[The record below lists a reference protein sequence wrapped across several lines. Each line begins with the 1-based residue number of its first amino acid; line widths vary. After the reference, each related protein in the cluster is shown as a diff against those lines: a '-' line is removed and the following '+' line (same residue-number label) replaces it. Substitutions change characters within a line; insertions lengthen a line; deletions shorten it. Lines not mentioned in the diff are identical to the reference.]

1 MSSSP
6 LLDPTSRLAL
16 SITTLKRWI
25 ILCILFPIWMSIFSI
40 CQPSAKTWS
49 NSAALERCS
58 ITMSSTIWLRW
69 LPNIPRWLRR
79 SCTRLASNSSLM
91 DTTAQLRPLGFS
103 FTIWPSTPTPR
114 RNFRQIST
122 ICSRPRLQEKGSVR
136 RTSTRWNT
144 LTRLNTMSFN
154 ISFYLLWRWYAKV
167 RDSAVSPSLRGFV
180 LETGK
185 FQEKTSSYLKT
196 LKSTFLSWVKLCWTR
211 PGVTSS
217 QTPGWASLRPKI
229 FSRPRKVRSGQV
241 REQGIYWQQ
250 QFPNFRRWTKVRR
263 PHLDSCLAG

>member
-25 ILCILFPIWMSIFSI
+25 ILCILFPIWMSIFSM
-40 CQPSAKTWS
+40 CQHSAKTWS

-79 SCTRLASNSSLM
+79 SCTRLASNSSLT

-103 FTIWPSTPTPR
+103 FTIWPSTPTSR
-114 RNFRQIST
+114 RNFRQILT

-144 LTRLNTMSFN
+144 LTRLNKMSFN

-211 PGVTSS
+211 PGVTSHKHQVGLHYDPKYFPDPERFDPDRFENKGS
-217 QTPGWASLRPKI
+217 IDSSSFQTFGGG
-229 FSRPRKVRSGQV
+229 PRWDVLILTLV
-241 REQGIYWQQ
+241 
-250 QFPNFRRWTKVRR
+250 
-263 PHLDSCLAG
+263 